1 MRERSYFI
9 AGQPI
14 KLHIQVK
21 YDFSTYRHLT
31 LIQLTINGSSKNF
44 QQAAL
49 TVGELVASLGL
60 EGKRLAVECNG
71 EIIPRGLFN
80 QTNLNSGDKLEIVGA
95 VGGG

>member
-1 MRERSYFI
+1 M
-9 AGQPI
+9 
-14 KLHIQVK
+14 
-21 YDFSTYRHLT
+21 
-31 LIQLTINGSSKNF
+31 IQLTINGSSKNF